1 MIYCLKFKVAIGYY
15 FESKR
20 ALATGISET
29 GSGFGTF
36 VFSTTMA
43 YFVEAYDWKVA
54 ISFTAAL
61 CFSCIIYGG
70 LMRPLEL
77 VKKEPEKK
85 KEEFSLLEIT
95 WLEIQKH

>member
-1 MIYCLKFKVAIGYY
+1 MSVYLIFKVAIGYY

-36 VFSTTMA
+36 VFSTAMT
-43 YFVEAYDWKVA
+43 YFTTTYDWKVA
-54 ISFTAAL
+54 LFFIAGL
-61 CFSCIIYGG
+61 CFSCVIFGG

-77 VKKEPEKK
+77 VDKEPEKK
-85 KEEFSLLEIT
+85 EVRKST
-95 WLEIQKH
+95 

>member
-1 MIYCLKFKVAIGYY
+1 MIFCTKFKVAIGYY

-36 VFSTTMA
+36 VFSTAMT
-43 YFVEAYDWKVA
+43 YFVETYDWKVA
-54 ISFTAAL
+54 IFVMAGL
-61 CFSCIIYGG
+61 CFSCITFGG

-77 VKKEPEKK
+77 VHKEPEIKQVRI
-85 KEEFSLLEIT
+85 LL
-95 WLEIQKH
+95 

>member
-1 MIYCLKFKVAIGYY
+1 MIYCLKLKVAIGYY

-85 KEEFSLLEIT
+85 KVIRLIFNTVKIESY
-95 WLEIQKH
+95 

>member
-1 MIYCLKFKVAIGYY
+1 MIYCIKFKVAIGYY

-36 VFSTTMA
+36 VFSTAMT
-43 YFVEAYDWKVA
+43 YFVETYDWKVA
-54 ISFTAAL
+54 IFGMAAL
-61 CFSCIIYGG
+61 CFSCTAFGA

-77 VKKEPEKK
+77 VHKEPEKK
-85 KEEFSLLEIT
+85 EVRK
-95 WLEIQKH
+95 